1 MNSQTYTTDLTNIIY
16 YEKDMAKK
24 TIILKK
30 GKEVNVQ
37 RRHPWIFSGAIK
49 KIADGIEEGDLVR
62 VVDYNNNFLSNGHWQ
77 NGSIAIRNISFID
90 SSINAKFW
98 VQKIKDAAAYRRQL
112 GLPASDNNVFRLIF
126 GEGDNLPGLVIDWYD
141 GNAVVQCHSIGM
153 YHSRHTV
160 SEALQTVFKDKL
172 KTVYCKSGETLP
184 AALGVEDEFL
194 YGKAESA
201 VVCEHGHKFEIDWIK
216 GQKTGFFIDQRENRK
231 LLATYSKGKTV
242 LNTFCYSG
250 GFSVYAAKGGAKL
263 VDSVDSSAK
272 AIDLTDKNM
281 ALNFPEGYEGS
292 THTEDTF
299 KFMKENG
306 DQYDIIILDPPAF
319 AKHRDVRHN
328 AVIGYKRLNAMAFKK
343 IKPGG
348 LIFTFSCSQVV
359 DRHLFE
365 NTVRSAAIESGREA
379 SIMHYLTQPADH
391 PVNIYH
397 PEGEYL
403 KGLVIKVGK

>member
-1 MNSQTYTTDLTNIIY
+1 MS
-16 YEKDMAKK
+16 KK
-24 TIILKK
+24 TVILKK
-30 GKEVNVQ
+30 GKEVSVQ

-49 KIADGIEEGDLVR
+49 KVSDGIEEGDIVR
-62 VVDYNNNFLSNGHWQ
+62 VLDFKNNFLSLGHWQ
-77 NGSIAIRNISFID
+77 NGSIAIRNISFEDNGI
-90 SSINAKFW
+90 SQKFW
-98 VQKIKDAAAYRRQL
+98 INKIKDAANYRRQL
-112 GLPASDNNVFRLIF
+112 RLPSSDNTVFRLIF

-153 YHSRHTV
+153 YQSRNII
-160 SEALQTVFKDKL
+160 SEALQAVFKDRL

-184 AALGVEDEFL
+184 ASLGVEDEFL
-194 YGKAESA
+194 YGDSKSA
-201 VVCEHGHKFEIDWIK
+201 TVSEHGHLFEIDWIS

-231 LLATYSKGKTV
+231 LLAQYSKGKTV

-250 GFSVYAAKGGAKL
+250 GFSVYAAKAGAKL
-263 VDSVDSSAK
+263 VDSVDCSAK
-272 AIDLTDKNM
+272 AIALTDKNM
-281 ALNFPEGYEGS
+281 DLNFPDGYEGS
-292 THTEDTF
+292 THAEDTF

-319 AKHRDVRHN
+319 AKHRDVRHK

-348 LIFTFSCSQVV
+348 MLFTFSCSQVV

-365 NTVRSAAIESGREA
+365 NTVRAAAIESGREA

>member
-1 MNSQTYTTDLTNIIY
+1 MS
-16 YEKDMAKK
+16 KK

-30 GKEVNVQ
+30 GKEVNIL

-49 KIADGIEEGDLVR
+49 RVSEGIEEGDLVR

-77 NGSIAIRNISFID
+77 NGSIAVRNISFID
-90 SSINAKFW
+90 KSINPKFW

-112 GLPASDNNVFRLIF
+112 GLPANENNAFRLIF

-141 GNAVVQCHSIGM
+141 GNVVIQCHSIGM
-153 YHSRHTV
+153 YHSRQTI
-160 SEALQTVFKDKL
+160 SEALQSVFKDKL
-172 KTVYCKSGETLP
+172 KTVYCKSGATLP
-184 AALGVEDEFL
+184 AGLGVEDEFL
-194 YGKAESA
+194 FGDAESA
-201 VVCEHGHKFEIDWIK
+201 IIKEHGHLFDIDWIK

-250 GFSVYAAKGGAKL
+250 GFSVYAAKAGAKL

-272 AIDLTDKNM
+272 AIALTDKNM
-281 ALNFPEGYEGS
+281 ALNFPDGYEGT

-299 KFMKENG
+299 KFMKESG
-306 DQYDIIILDPPAF
+306 EQYDIIVLDPPAF
-319 AKHRDVRHN
+319 AKHRDVRHK
-328 AVIGYKRLNAMAFKK
+328 AVIGYKRLNSMALKK

-348 LIFTFSCSQVV
+348 LLFTFSCSQVV
-359 DRHLFE
+359 DRQLFE
-365 NTVRSAAIESGREA
+365 NTIRSSAIESGREA